1 MTGNVCIIGDS
12 NKHKLTKT
20 VFQEKL
26 MKYGPLPIRVLTGII
41 FIAHGIPKLLDIPGT
56 QHFFSYAGFPP
67 EMAVLIALLEVI
79 GGFTLLFGILTRIS
93 AILFIIEMIGATLT
107 VKLSKGF
114 ASGYDFDLLIV
125 AVSISLLLT
134 GPGQPSIEW
143 NLLKREIFPKGKEM
157 VFSAQR
163 QKE

>member
-1 MTGNVCIIGDS
+1 
-12 NKHKLTKT
+12 
-20 VFQEKL
+20 
-26 MKYGPLPIRVLTGII
+26 
-41 FIAHGIPKLLDIPGT
+41 
-56 QHFFSYAGFPP
+56 
-67 EMAVLIALLEVI
+67 
-79 GGFTLLFGILTRIS
+79 
-93 AILFIIEMIGATLT
+93 MIGATLA
-107 VKLSKGF
+107 VKRSKGF
-114 ASGYDFDLLIV
+114 VGGYDFDLLIM

>member
-1 MTGNVCIIGDS
+1 VE
-12 NKHKLTKT
+12 KFTKT

-41 FIAHGIPKLLDIPGT
+41 FIAHGTPKLVNISGT
-56 QHFFSYAGFPP
+56 QHFFSHALGFPP
-67 EMAVLIALLEVI
+67 EMAVIIALLEVI
-79 GGFTLLFGILTRIS
+79 GGFALLFGILTRVS
-93 AILFIIEMIGATLT
+93 AILFIIEMIGATLA

-114 ASGYDFDLLIV
+114 VGGFEFDLLII

-157 VFSAQR
+157 VFSGQR
-163 QKE
+163 Q

>member
-1 MTGNVCIIGDS
+1 M
-12 NKHKLTKT
+12 
-20 VFQEKL
+20 
-26 MKYGPLPIRVLTGII
+26 
-41 FIAHGIPKLLDIPGT
+41 
-56 QHFFSYAGFPP
+56 
-67 EMAVLIALLEVI
+67 
-79 GGFTLLFGILTRIS
+79 
-93 AILFIIEMIGATLT
+93 IEMIGATLT

-157 VFSAQR
+157 VFSSQR